1 MDEGMIRQ
9 IAAAWREAKRPVVFT
24 GAGMS
29 TESGLP
35 DFRSARG
42 LWKTRP
48 ESLATLDALRTM
60 PDEFY
65 FFYQWRIANVLG
77 VEPNDGHK
85 ALARLESAGRLT
97 TIITQNVDGLHQRA
111 GSMDVIELHGTM
123 STVSCLDCHAAYPSS
138 ALLPAGETWREDYA
152 AGRYRHGR
160 ECNCR
165 SCGGPLRPD
174 VVLFGEALP
183 SGSWD
188 RAVEVSRQSDF
199 FVVIGSSLAVSPA
212 NLCPEIARESGA
224 GLIIINQER
233 TPLHGK
239 ANWCIDGS
247 CGPALQAI
255 ADAMAV

>member
-1 MDEGMIRQ
+1 MTTEQIIRR
-9 IAAAWREAKRPVVFT
+9 IAAAWREARRPVLFT

-42 LWKTRP
+42 LWKTRA
-48 ESLATLDALRTM
+48 ESLATLDALRIM

-77 VEPNDGHK
+77 VEPNNGHK
-85 ALARLESAGRLT
+85 ALARLERAGRLP
-97 TIITQNVDGLHQRA
+97 TIITQNVDGSR
-111 GSMDVIELHGTM
+111 DVIELHGTM
-123 STVSCLDCHAAYPSS
+123 STVSCLDCRAAYPSS
-138 ALLPAGETWREDYA
+138 VLVPAGETWREEHA
-152 AGRYRHGR
+152 AGKYRHGR
-160 ECNCR
+160 ECHCR
-165 SCGGPLRPD
+165 ICGGRLRPD

-183 SGSWD
+183 SGAWD
-188 RAVEVSRQSDF
+188 RAVDVSRQSDF

-212 NLCPEIARESGA
+212 NLCPEIAKKSDAR
-224 GLIIINQER
+224 LVIINQEP

-239 ANWCIDGS
+239 ADWCIDGS

-255 ADAMAV
+255 ADAMGV

>member
-9 IAAAWREAKRPVVFT
+9 IAAAWNKARRPVVFT

-48 ESLATLDALRTM
+48 ESLATLDALRSM

-77 VEPNDGHK
+77 VEPNNGHK
-85 ALARLESAGRLT
+85 ALARMERAGRLP

-111 GSMDVIELHGTM
+111 GSRDVIELHGTM
-123 STVSCLDCHAAYPSS
+123 STVSCLDCHAACDSR
-138 ALLPAGETWREDYA
+138 ALLPPGETWREDYA
-152 AGRYRHGR
+152 AGRCRHGR

-165 SCGGPLRPD
+165 ICGGRLRPD

-183 SGSWD
+183 SGAWD
-188 RAVEVSRQSDF
+188 RAVDVSRQSDF

-212 NLCPEIARESGA
+212 NLCPEIARDNGA
-224 GLIIINQER
+224 RLAIINQEP

-239 ANWCIDGS
+239 ADWCINDFCGS
-247 CGPALQAI
+247 ALQAI